1 MKEPKTALT
10 DSRAIMLVMLLLIC
24 LASSSG
30 CRPQEEK
37 KEGTAPAISTNEL
50 GTAAAEAARSWLA
63 TNAVRLETVE
73 AGHGFADLQPLKQ
86 IIGPARIV
94 ALGEATHGT
103 REFFQLKHRLLEFL
117 VTEMGFNLF
126 AIEATMPES
135 FDLNDYVLTGRGD
148 PEKALAGVYF
158 WTWDTEEVR
167 TMIEWMRSYNADP
180 KHTRKVK
187 FYGCDMQSA
196 PRAAKVTLAYLH
208 KVDPPQAEMAEK
220 ALAILANPYTD
231 AEFDKLPQDQKTI
244 ATKTI
249 QAVLSGF
256 DRRKLDYIRQSN
268 AEDWAIARQHARVLS
283 QNIEFRSPNTLGGP
297 QLRDRAMAEN
307 IQWIMEHEG
316 PDAKAVVWAHNDHV
330 ATAEG
335 AMGSYL
341 RQNYGPDM
349 VGLGF
354 AFNQGGFQA
363 REGPIQTKG
372 GLRPFEVA
380 PAPAGSLDALLAS
393 ANLQIAAID
402 LRTLPKSGPV
412 DEWFAVPHDTRDF
425 GAVFFEHSSGLAQRC
440 VPKIY
445 DGLLFVEKTTPA
457 RPLSS
462 REPLQKLPAPSN
474 TDFEESEA
482 GQPPVGWQ
490 WSPNLSGYDFQV
502 ITTEDTPHT
511 GKRCARL
518 SRSPGKHY
526 GETVGSLSQR
536 LDAKPY
542 RGKKIKLEAATRG
555 EITGPENHAWL
566 RLVITRRTVFMMDPH
581 GTGFDTL
588 DQYPVNTPEWRRRE
602 IIADVPVDAASIS
615 YGLYLVG
622 DGKAWLDSVSLQVV
636 EK

>member
-1 MKEPKTALT
+1 MKQQKTALA
-10 DSRAIMLVMLLLIC
+10 DSQAITLVMLLLIG
-24 LASSSG
+24 LASQSG

-37 KEGTAPAISTNEL
+37 KEGTAPAISTNEP

-63 TNAVRLETVE
+63 TNAIRLETVE

-103 REFFQLKHRLLEFL
+103 REFFQLKHRMLEFL
-117 VTEMGFNLF
+117 VAEMGFNIF

-135 FDLNDYVLTGRGD
+135 FDINDYVLTGRGD
-148 PEKALAGVYF
+148 PEKALAGIYF

-187 FYGCDMQSA
+187 FYGFDMQSA
-196 PRAAKVTLAYLH
+196 PRAAKVTLDYLR

-220 ALAILANPYTD
+220 ALAILADPYTD
-231 AEFDKLPQDQKTI
+231 AEFDKLPQNQKTT
-244 ATKTI
+244 ATQTI

-256 DRRKLDYIRQSN
+256 DRRKRDYIRQSS

-283 QNIEFRSPNTLGGP
+283 QNIELRSPNTLGS

-307 IQWIMEHEG
+307 ILWMMGREG
-316 PDAKAVVWAHNDHV
+316 PDAKAVVWAHNGHV

-335 AMGSYL
+335 AMGWYL
-341 RQNYGPDM
+341 RRNYGPDM
-349 VGLGF
+349 VVFGF
-354 AFNQGGFQA
+354 VFNQGGFQA
-363 REGPIQTKG
+363 MEGPVQTKG

-393 ANLQIAAID
+393 ADLQIAAID

-412 DEWFAVPHDTRDF
+412 AEWFAVPHDTRDF
-425 GAVFFEHSSGLAQRC
+425 GAVFFEHSSGLNQRC
-440 VPKIY
+440 VPRIY
-445 DGLLFVEKTTPA
+445 DGLLFVEKTAPA
-457 RPLSS
+457 KPLSS
-462 REPLQKLPAPSN
+462 REPPQKLRAPSN

-482 GQPPVGWQ
+482 GKPPVGWQ
-490 WSPNLSGYDFQV
+490 LSPDLSGHDFQV
-502 ITTEDTPHT
+502 VTTEDTPHT
-511 GKRCARL
+511 GKRCAML

-555 EITGPENHAWL
+555 EVTGPENHAWL
-566 RLVITRRTVFMMDPH
+566 RLVITRRTAFQWDPH
-581 GTGFDTL
+581 KAAFDTL
-588 DQYPVNTPEWRRRE
+588 DQYPVNTPEWRCHE
-602 IIADVPVDAASIS
+602 IISDVPVDAAFIS